1 MKYDIIIIGS
11 GPGGYVAAIR
21 ASQLGFKTAIVEKE
35 NLGGICLNWGCIP
48 TKALLKSAQVYEYL
62 KHVDE
67 YGLKAEAIDKDFE
80 AVIKRSRGVADGMS
94 KGVQFL
100 MKKNKIGQRTLITT
114 LTIKMSEDLTN
125 YLRELGFKVA
135 YLHSKIKSL
144 ERLEIIRELRMGT
157 YDILVGINLLR
168 EGLDI
173 PEVGLITILDADKQG
188 FLRSNRSLI
197 QTIGRAA
204 RNKDG
209 VVLLY
214 ADKMT
219 DAMTKAIGETQRRRE
234 IQMEYNLEHGIE
246 PTTIMK
252 SIPERVSIKME
263 VSDETKTI
271 AELTKP
277 EKQKVITQLEKDM
290 RNAAKQL
297 DFEKAAEL
305 RDIIIEMKAS
315 L

>member
-1 MKYDIIIIGS
+1 
-11 GPGGYVAAIR
+11 
-21 ASQLGFKTAIVEKE
+21 
-35 NLGGICLNWGCIP
+35 
-48 TKALLKSAQVYEYL
+48 
-62 KHVDE
+62 
-67 YGLKAEAIDKDFE
+67 
-80 AVIKRSRGVADGMS
+80 
-94 KGVQFL
+94 
-100 MKKNKIGQRTLITT
+100 
-114 LTIKMSEDLTN
+114 
-125 YLRELGFKVA
+125 
-135 YLHSKIKSL
+135 
-144 ERLEIIRELRMGT
+144 MG
-157 YDILVGINLLR
+157 
-168 EGLDI
+168 
-173 PEVGLITILDADKQG
+173 
-188 FLRSNRSLI
+188 I

-209 VVLLY
+209 IVLLY

-234 IQMEYNLEHGIE
+234 IQMEYNLKHGIE

-277 EKQKVITQLEKDM
+277 EKQKVIGQLEKDM

-305 RDIIIEMKAS
+305 RDIIIE
-315 L
+315 